1 MRVIFVP
8 FGIIRAI
15 RICFLIMRQSVK
27 DYLAK
32 IISRFPPLEPIYEIG
47 SYRVEGQEEFAD
59 LRPFFPGKVY
69 VGCDMRP
76 GLGVDRIEDVHCLRG
91 GTGSV
96 GTVLIFDTLEH
107 VENVHRA
114 MEEIHRILKPGGM
127 VIMSSV
133 MNFPIHDYP
142 SDYWRFTPA
151 AFELLLKKFEKY
163 EVEFDGNPAFPEGIY
178 GFGIKEYRMSY
189 LGSFRKRIGSLKRRL
204 SSLLLE
210 VFPALLFLAPFAGLR
225 HHIPFSILVNP
236 LAVW

>member
-1 MRVIFVP
+1 
-8 FGIIRAI
+8 
-15 RICFLIMRQSVK
+15 MRQSVK
-27 DYLAK
+27 DYLIK
-32 IISRFPPLEPIYEIG
+32 IIGRFPPLEPIYEIG

-76 GLGVDRIEDVHCLRG
+76 GLGVDRIEDVHCLKDRA
-91 GTGSV
+91 GSV

-114 MEEIHRILKPGGM
+114 MEEIYRILKPGGM

-151 AFELLLKKFEKY
+151 AFELLFKKFETY

-178 GFGIKEYRMSY
+178 GFGIKAYRMGF
-189 LGSFRKRIGSLKRRL
+189 LDSFVKRIRFLRKRF

-210 VFPALLFLAPFAGLR
+210 AFSALLFLAACSSLR
-225 HHIPFSILVNP
+225 HHVPSSILVNP
-236 LAVW
+236 LALW